1 MIKNKDILWK
11 GILEEVFDDFL
22 RFFFPDADDIF
33 DMERGFEFLDKELE
47 QLYPNQ
53 DNSNLRFVDKLVK
66 VFTKENTEKWILVH
80 IEVQG
85 YKDKDFGERMFTYYY
100 RILDKYSKP
109 ITAFAI
115 FTDSNIN
122 FHPQS
127 YENSFLGTRLLY
139 EYNSYKI
146 LEQNEE
152 ELLRNKN
159 PFAIVILVAK
169 AALLKGIIKEEEL
182 FALKFDLVKKLLE
195 KQISKE
201 KIQTIMD
208 FLRVYVRFNTNDDNL
223 KFDREIELITEKNT
237 TTMGIRELIIDTI
250 EKESEAKGEARGEAK
265 GIKKK
270 DLIFVNNLL
279 ENTDFSNEK
288 IASLAVVDVEF
299 VENQRQ
305 LRQ

>member
-1 MIKNKDILWK
+1 M
-11 GILEEVFDDFL
+11 EEVFDDFL